1 MPAPSSKNKVNDRLN
16 YNIDADND
24 GVITSEEAKAF
35 NNQANPTDTAKNNY
49 TGIRYGND
57 HGSLSCGHIHKQ
69 GDVTAGVLLQGKDGR
84 HSFFMDNDGQR
95 KGWTSTISPGN
106 YQVTCG
112 EDNEEAQD
120 SMFLHA
126 SNGNIVILATNGK
139 LRLQATDIELVAV
152 GEGGSKGNI
161 KMTATENVSIDCKK
175 FQCNAKTYYKLCT
188 SGTAEM
194 VANSVMHLYSPII
207 KAVTDGCALK
217 DSKNNLKR
225 INDENNQV

>member
-16 YNIDADND
+16 RNIDANND
-24 GVITSEEAKAF
+24 GVITEQEAKNF
-35 NNQANPTDTAKNNY
+35 NAQANPSDTAKNNY
-49 TGIRYGND
+49 TAIRYGND
-57 HGSLSCGHIHKQ
+57 HGSLNCGHVHKP
-69 GDVTAGVLLQGKDGR
+69 GDVTAGILLQAKDGR

-95 KGWTSTISPGN
+95 KGWTSTVSPGN

-126 SNGNIVILATNGK
+126 TNGNIVVLATNGK
-139 LRLQATDIELVAV
+139 LRLQASDIELVAI

-175 FQCNAKTYYKLCT
+175 FQFNAKNYYKLCT
-188 SGTAEM
+188 SGKADII
-194 VANSVMHLYSPII
+194 ANGVLNMYGSIV
-207 KAVTDGCALK
+207 KAVSDGCALK
-217 DSKNNLKR
+217 DSKNNLQR
-225 INDENNQV
+225 IQQENQE

>member
-16 YNIDADND
+16 RNIDADND
-24 GVITSEEAKAF
+24 GVITAQEAKNF
-35 NNQANPTDTAKNNY
+35 NAQANPSDTAKNNY
-49 TGIRYGND
+49 TAIRYGND
-57 HGSLSCGHIHKQ
+57 HGSLNCGHVHKP
-69 GDVTAGVLLQGKDGR
+69 GDVTAGILLQAKDGR

-95 KGWTSTISPGN
+95 KGWTSTVSPGN

-126 SNGNIVILATNGK
+126 TNGNIVVLATNGK
-139 LRLQATDIELVAV
+139 LRLQASDIELVAI

-175 FQCNAKTYYKLCT
+175 FQFNAKNYYKLCT
-188 SGTAEM
+188 SGKAD
-194 VANSVMHLYSPII
+194 VIANGVLNMYGSIV
-207 KAVTDGCALK
+207 KAVSDGCSLK
-217 DSKNNLKR
+217 DSKNNLQR
-225 INDENNQV
+225 IQAENQE

>member
-16 YNIDADND
+16 RNIDANND
-24 GVITSEEAKAF
+24 GVITAQEAKNF
-35 NNQANPTDTAKNNY
+35 NAQANPSDTAKNNY
-49 TGIRYGND
+49 TAIRYGND
-57 HGSLSCGHIHKQ
+57 HGSLNCGHVHKP
-69 GDVTAGVLLQGKDGR
+69 GDVTAGILLQAKDGR

-95 KGWTSTISPGN
+95 KGWTSTVSPGN

-126 SNGNIVILATNGK
+126 TNGNIVVLATNGK
-139 LRLQATDIELVAV
+139 LRLQASDIELVAI

-175 FQCNAKTYYKLCT
+175 FQFNAKNYYKLCT
-188 SGTAEM
+188 SGKAD
-194 VANSVMHLYSPII
+194 VIANGVLNMYGSIV
-207 KAVTDGCALK
+207 KAVSDGCSLK
-217 DSKNNLKR
+217 DSKNNLQR
-225 INDENNQV
+225 IQQENQE

>member
-16 YNIDADND
+16 RNIDANND
-24 GVITSEEAKAF
+24 GVITEQEAKNFSA
-35 NNQANPTDTAKNNY
+35 QANPSDTAKNNY
-49 TGIRYGND
+49 TAIRYGND
-57 HGSLSCGHIHKQ
+57 HGSLNCGHVHKP
-69 GDVTAGVLLQGKDGR
+69 GDVTAGILLQAKDGR

-95 KGWTSTISPGN
+95 KGWTSTVSPGN

-126 SNGNIVILATNGK
+126 TNGNIVVLATNGK
-139 LRLQATDIELVAV
+139 LRLQASDIELVAI

-175 FQCNAKTYYKLCT
+175 FQFNAKNYYKLCT
-188 SGTAEM
+188 SGKAD
-194 VANSVMHLYSPII
+194 VIANGVLNMYGSIV
-207 KAVTDGCALK
+207 KAVSDGCALK
-217 DSKNNLKR
+217 DSKNNLQR
-225 INDENNQV
+225 IQAENQE

>member
-16 YNIDADND
+16 RNIDADND
-24 GVITSEEAKAF
+24 GVITEQEAKNF
-35 NNQANPTDTAKNNY
+35 NAQANPSDTAKNNY
-49 TGIRYGND
+49 TAIRYGND
-57 HGSLSCGHIHKQ
+57 HGSMCLGHVHKP
-69 GDVTAGVLLQGKDGR
+69 GDVTAGILLQAKDGR

-95 KGWTSTISPGN
+95 KGWTSAVAPGN

-126 SNGNIVILATNGK
+126 TNGNIVVLATNGK
-139 LRLQATDIELVAV
+139 LRLQASDIELVAI

-175 FQCNAKTYYKLCT
+175 FQFNAKNYYKLCT
-188 SGTAEM
+188 SGKAD
-194 VANSVMHLYSPII
+194 VIANGVLNMYGSIV
-207 KAVTDGCALK
+207 KAVSDGCALK
-217 DSKNNLKR
+217 DSKNNLQR
-225 INDENNQV
+225 IQAENQE

>member
-16 YNIDADND
+16 RNVDANND
-24 GVITSEEAKAF
+24 GVITEQEAKNF
-35 NNQANPTDTAKNNY
+35 NAQANPSDTAKNNY
-49 TGIRYGND
+49 TAIRYGND
-57 HGSLSCGHIHKQ
+57 HGSLNCGHVHKP
-69 GDVTAGVLLQGKDGR
+69 GDVTAGILLQAKDGR

-95 KGWTSTISPGN
+95 KGWTSTVSPGN

-126 SNGNIVILATNGK
+126 TNGNIVVLATNGK
-139 LRLQATDIELVAV
+139 LRLQASDIELVAI

-175 FQCNAKTYYKLCT
+175 FQFNAKNYYKLCT
-188 SGTAEM
+188 SGKAD
-194 VANSVMHLYSPII
+194 VIANGVLNIYGSIV
-207 KAVTDGCALK
+207 KAVSDGCALK
-217 DSKNNLKR
+217 DSKNNLQR
-225 INDENNQV
+225 IQQENQG

>member
-16 YNIDADND
+16 RNIDADND
-24 GVITSEEAKAF
+24 GVITEQEAKSF
-35 NNQANPTDTAKNNY
+35 GNRANPSDTAKNNY
-49 TGIRYGND
+49 TAIRYGND
-57 HGSLSCGHIHKQ
+57 HGSLNCGHVHKP
-69 GDVTAGVLLQGKDGR
+69 GDVTAGILLQAKDGR

-95 KGWTSTISPGN
+95 KGWTSTVSPGN

-126 SNGNIVILATNGK
+126 TNGNIVVLATNGK
-139 LRLQATDIELVAV
+139 LRLQASDIELVAI

-175 FQCNAKTYYKLCT
+175 FQFNAKNYYKLCT
-188 SGTAEM
+188 SGKAD
-194 VANSVMHLYSPII
+194 VIANGVLNMYGSIV
-207 KAVTDGCALK
+207 KAVSDGCALK
-217 DSKNNLKR
+217 DSKNNLQR
-225 INDENNQV
+225 IQAENQE

>member
-16 YNIDADND
+16 RNVDANND
-24 GVITSEEAKAF
+24 GVITEQEAKNF
-35 NNQANPTDTAKNNY
+35 NAQANPSDTAKNNY
-49 TGIRYGND
+49 TAIRYGND
-57 HGSLSCGHIHKQ
+57 HGSLNCGHVHKP
-69 GDVTAGVLLQGKDGR
+69 GDVTAGILLQAKDGR

-95 KGWTSTISPGN
+95 KGWTSTVSPGN

-126 SNGNIVILATNGK
+126 TNGNIVVLATNGK
-139 LRLQATDIELVAV
+139 LRLQASDIELVAI

-175 FQCNAKTYYKLCT
+175 FQFNAKNYYKLCT
-188 SGTAEM
+188 SGKADII
-194 VANSVMHLYSPII
+194 ANGVLNMYGSIVKGVS
-207 KAVTDGCALK
+207 DGCSLK
-217 DSKNNLKR
+217 DSKNNLQR
-225 INDENNQV
+225 IQQENQE

>member
-16 YNIDADND
+16 RNIDANGD
-24 GVITSEEAKAF
+24 GVITEQEAKSF
-35 NNQANPTDTAKNNY
+35 GNRANPSDTAKNNY
-49 TGIRYGND
+49 TAIRYGND
-57 HGSLSCGHIHKQ
+57 HGSLSCGHVHKP
-69 GDVTAGVLLQGKDGR
+69 GDVTAGILLQAKDGR

-95 KGWTSTISPGN
+95 KGWTSAVAPGN

-126 SNGNIVILATNGK
+126 TNGNIVVLATNGK
-139 LRLQATDIELVAV
+139 LRLQASDIELVAI

-175 FQCNAKTYYKLCT
+175 FQFNAKNYYKLCT
-188 SGTAEM
+188 SGKAD
-194 VANSVMHLYSPII
+194 VIANGVLNMYGSIV
-207 KAVTDGCALK
+207 KAVSDGCSLK
-217 DSKNNLKR
+217 DSKNNLQR
-225 INDENNQV
+225 IQQENQE

>member
-16 YNIDADND
+16 RNIDANND
-24 GVITSEEAKAF
+24 GVITEQEAKNFSA
-35 NNQANPTDTAKNNY
+35 QANPSDTAKNNY
-49 TGIRYGND
+49 TAIRYGND
-57 HGSLSCGHIHKQ
+57 HGSLNCGHVHKP
-69 GDVTAGVLLQGKDGR
+69 GDVTAGILLQAKDGR

-95 KGWTSTISPGN
+95 KGWTSTVSPGN

-126 SNGNIVILATNGK
+126 TNGNIVVLATNGK
-139 LRLQATDIELVAV
+139 LRLQASDIELVAI

-175 FQCNAKTYYKLCT
+175 FQFNAKNYYKLCT
-188 SGTAEM
+188 SGKAD
-194 VANSVMHLYSPII
+194 VIANGVLNMYGSIV
-207 KAVTDGCALK
+207 KAVSDGCSLK
-217 DSKNNLKR
+217 DSKNNLQR
-225 INDENNQV
+225 IQQENQE

>member
-16 YNIDADND
+16 RNIDADND
-24 GVITSEEAKAF
+24 GVITAQEAKNF
-35 NNQANPTDTAKNNY
+35 NAQANPSDTAKNNY

-57 HGSLSCGHIHKQ
+57 HGSCSFGHIHKP
-69 GDVTAGVLLQGKDGR
+69 GDVTAGILLQAKDGR
-84 HSFFMDNDGQR
+84 HTFFMDNDGQR
-95 KGWTSTISPGN
+95 KGWTSAVAPGN

-126 SNGNIVILATNGK
+126 SNGNIVVLATNGK
-139 LRLQATDIELVAV
+139 LRLQASDIELVAI

-175 FQCNAKTYYKLCT
+175 FQFNAKNYYKLCT
-188 SGTAEM
+188 SGKAD
-194 VANSVMHLYSPII
+194 VIANGVLNMYGSIV
-207 KAVTDGCALK
+207 KAVSDGCSLK
-217 DSKNNLKR
+217 DSKNNLQR
-225 INDENNQV
+225 IQQENQE

>member
-16 YNIDADND
+16 RNVDANND
-24 GVITSEEAKAF
+24 GVITEQEAKNFSA
-35 NNQANPTDTAKNNY
+35 QANPSDTAKNNY
-49 TGIRYGND
+49 TAIRYGND
-57 HGSLSCGHIHKQ
+57 HGSLNCGHVHKP
-69 GDVTAGVLLQGKDGR
+69 GDVTAGILLQAKDGR

-95 KGWTSTISPGN
+95 KGWTSTVSPGN

-126 SNGNIVILATNGK
+126 TNGNIVVLATNGK
-139 LRLQATDIELVAV
+139 LRLQASDIELVAI

-175 FQCNAKTYYKLCT
+175 FQFNAKNYYKLCT
-188 SGTAEM
+188 SGKADI
-194 VANSVMHLYSPII
+194 VANGVLNMYGSVI
-207 KAVTDGCALK
+207 KGVTDGCALK
-217 DSKNNLKR
+217 DSKNNLQR
-225 INDENNQV
+225 IQQENQE

>member
-16 YNIDADND
+16 RNVDANND
-24 GVITSEEAKAF
+24 GVITEQEAKNF
-35 NNQANPTDTAKNNY
+35 NAQANPSDTAKNNY
-49 TGIRYGND
+49 TAIRYGND
-57 HGSLSCGHIHKQ
+57 HGSLNCGHVHKP
-69 GDVTAGVLLQGKDGR
+69 GDVTAGILLQAKDGR

-95 KGWTSTISPGN
+95 KGWTSTVSPGN

-126 SNGNIVILATNGK
+126 TNGNIVVLATNGK
-139 LRLQATDIELVAV
+139 LRLQASDIELVAI

-175 FQCNAKTYYKLCT
+175 FQFNAKNYYKLCT
-188 SGTAEM
+188 SGKADII
-194 VANSVMHLYSPII
+194 ANGVLNMYGSIV
-207 KAVTDGCALK
+207 KAVSDGCALK
-217 DSKNNLKR
+217 DSKNNLQR
-225 INDENNQV
+225 IQLENQG

>member
-1 MPAPSSKNKVNDRLN
+1 MSAPSSKNKVNDRLRSN
-16 YNIDADND
+16 LDANND
-24 GVITSEEAKAF
+24 GVISEQEAIAF
-35 NNQANPTDTAKNNY
+35 NNQANPTDSAKNNY

-57 HGSLSCGHIHKQ
+57 HGSCSFGHIHKPA
-69 GDVTAGVLLQGKDGR
+69 DVTAGILLQAKDGR

-95 KGWTSTISPGN
+95 KGWTSCVSPGN

-126 SNGNIVILATNGK
+126 SNGNIVVLATNGK

-175 FQCNAKTYYKLCT
+175 FQFNAKNYYKLCT
-188 SGTAEM
+188 SGKADI
-194 VANSVMHLYSPII
+194 VANSCMNLYGSII

-217 DSKNNLKR
+217 DSKNNLQR
-225 INDENNQV
+225 IQQENQG

>member
-16 YNIDADND
+16 RNVDANND
-24 GVITSEEAKAF
+24 GVITEQEAKNF
-35 NNQANPTDTAKNNY
+35 NAQANPSDTAKNNY
-49 TGIRYGND
+49 TAIRYGND
-57 HGSLSCGHIHKQ
+57 HGSLNCGHVHKP
-69 GDVTAGVLLQGKDGR
+69 GDVTAGILLQAKDGR

-95 KGWTSTISPGN
+95 KGWTSTVSPGN

-126 SNGNIVILATNGK
+126 TNGNIVVLATNGK
-139 LRLQATDIELVAV
+139 LRLQASDIELVAI

-175 FQCNAKTYYKLCT
+175 FQFNAKNYYKLCT
-188 SGTAEM
+188 SGKAD
-194 VANSVMHLYSPII
+194 VIANGVLNMYGSIV
-207 KAVTDGCALK
+207 KAVTDGCSLK
-217 DSKNNLKR
+217 DSKNNLQR
-225 INDENNQV
+225 IQQENQE